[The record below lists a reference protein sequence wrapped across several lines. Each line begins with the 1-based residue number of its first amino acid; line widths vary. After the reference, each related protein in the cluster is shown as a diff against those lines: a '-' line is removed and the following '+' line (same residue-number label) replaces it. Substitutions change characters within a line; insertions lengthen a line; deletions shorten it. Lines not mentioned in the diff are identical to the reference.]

1 MTLSV
6 SDWQSAWT
14 AFAIL
19 AMFYI
24 QSYVFLRVYICGMRD
39 GENKSMWTYEEN
51 KDLSL
56 PTMSAKFM
64 TSSISL
70 SLRFFLH
77 LRCCLFLGRSGCLW
91 KLPEL
96 FLLRRR
102 KREILIP
109 NNDTVTFEVTIRC
122 NWTICML
129 AQLVQTNHLQTYAF
143 QNELLKRMQS

>member
-77 LRCCLFLGRSGCLW
+77 LCCCLFLGRFGRLW

-102 KREILIP
+102 KSEILIP
-109 NNDTVTFEVTIRC
+109 IMTLYHLRSDYSVQLDNLHVGRASPDRTFTD
-122 NWTICML
+122 ICISKWI
-129 AQLVQTNHLQTYAF
+129 T
-143 QNELLKRMQS
+143 